1 MHADSDGQKRE
12 IGVSVSSVARFFFFG
27 GGSYKLLSNGPCR
40 TDDEDGHFV

>member
-12 IGVSVSSVARFFFFG
+12 IGVSVSSVARFFLG